1 MNFLEPGLP
10 AVWRR
15 MLLSSMREEDL
26 EERDRLLWPETFIVR
41 SDDGDAGD
49 VGVS

>member
-1 MNFLEPGLP
+1 
-10 AVWRR
+10 

-41 SDDGDAGD
+41 SDVDVDDDVEDVD